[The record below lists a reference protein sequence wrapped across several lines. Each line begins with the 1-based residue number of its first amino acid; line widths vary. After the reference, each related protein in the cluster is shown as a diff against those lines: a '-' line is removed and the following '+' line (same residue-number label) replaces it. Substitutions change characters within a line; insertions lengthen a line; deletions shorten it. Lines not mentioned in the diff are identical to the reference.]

1 MPQLDLFGSGSR
13 ELLNDKSGCITYHPS
28 ALDAA
33 VATALFESLVASTEW
48 RHERRH
54 MYDRE
59 VDVPRL
65 EWAARIDGLPPALA
79 AAVPVVER
87 LSGARFSSIGMNF
100 YRDGR
105 DSVAPHNDSIPELT
119 EGSPVAILSL
129 GATRRMTIRSKS
141 TPRRVFDLDLEAG
154 SLLVMSYATQRSYDH
169 GIPKTTETVGQR
181 ISVVFRAH
189 P

>member
-1 MPQLDLFGSGSR
+1 MPQLDLFGSGAR
-13 ELLNDKSGCITYHPS
+13 VLVDDESGCIMYHPS
-28 ALDAA
+28 AIDATEA
-33 VATALFESLVASTEW
+33 HELFASLVADTPW
-48 RHERRH
+48 RHERRQ

-65 EWAARIDGLPPALA
+65 EWSALIDSSPPALA
-79 AAVPVVER
+79 AVVPIVEQ
-87 LSGARFSSIGMNF
+87 LAAARFSSIGMNF

-119 EGSPVAILSL
+119 EGSSVAILSL
-129 GATRRMTIRSKS
+129 GGTRRMTIRGK
-141 TPRRVFDLDLEAG
+141 TPPRRVLDLDLESG

-169 GIPKTTETVGQR
+169 GIPKTSDPVGQR